1 MKKIK
6 DEKLLNEY
14 ISKYK
19 IDEYFSNFQNI
30 KKELVQYEKGEFLF
44 MEGNNLKELLFF
56 VDGRIEIYHL
66 SRNGNGF
73 TIAYC
78 EPLGFLGDMEYLGEF
93 PTPNN
98 VEALTTVICISIPIS
113 PNKALLDN
121 DLKFYKFLGK
131 TLVYKTNGLS
141 QSINYNKTPSL
152 ERVKSYLRLIARN
165 NIIDVKLNEIAQNV
179 GISYRQLMRHMST
192 LCEDGY
198 ISKGE
203 KKGIYILNIDS
214 NNLSHENNH

>member
-1 MKKIK
+1 MKKIN

-19 IDEYFSNFQNI
+19 INECFSDFQKI
-30 KKELVQYEKGEFLF
+30 KKELVQFEKGEFLF
-44 MEGNNLKELLFF
+44 MEGNNIKNLLFF
-56 VDGRIEIYHL
+56 VEGRIEIYNI
-66 SRNGNGF
+66 SRNGSGF

-98 VEALTTVICISIPIS
+98 VEALTTVTCIAIPLR

-121 DLKFYKFLGK
+121 DIKFYKFLGK
-131 TLVYKTNGLS
+131 TLVSKTNGLS

-152 ERVKSYLRLIARN
+152 ERIKSYLRLIAKD
-165 NIIDVKLNEIAQNV
+165 NIIDVNLNEIAQNV
-179 GISYRQLMRHMST
+179 GISYRQLMRHLNT
-192 LCEDGY
+192 LCENGY

-203 KKGIYILNIDS
+203 KKGIYILKQ
-214 NNLSHENNH
+214 